1 MPTLASMNEHLIHD
15 FSKKKGL
22 AGNLLFSL
30 RHPQAQSHRAAFR
43 HNLQRLGWMLGNAL
57 AEVWPMKEVEVNTG
71 LGTARGSIPSE
82 QPVLATVMRAGL
94 PMHAGVLD
102 VWDGA
107 DCAFV
112 SAYRKHNPNGGFDI
126 EIEYLGAPSCEGRI
140 LVLVDPMLATGASMV
155 AAYKALCSDG
165 TPKQLHVICAIASP
179 EGVEYAQQ
187 ELPEGTTFWIG
198 AIDEGL
204 DQNDY
209 IVPGLGDAGDLSYGP
224 KTRS

>member
-1 MPTLASMNEHLIHD
+1 MPTLASMNDNLIND
-15 FSKKKGL
+15 FSKKKGP

-30 RHPQAQSHRAAFR
+30 CHPQAQSHRAAFR
-43 HNLQRLGWMLGNAL
+43 HNLQRLGWMLGNAV

-71 LGTARGSIPSE
+71 LGTATCSIPSE

-94 PMHAGVLD
+94 PMHAGVLE

-112 SAYRKHNPNGGFDI
+112 SAYRKHNSSGGFDI

-179 EGVEYAQQ
+179 EGVKYAQQ

-209 IVPGLGDAGDLSYGP
+209 IVPGLGDAGDKIFGT
-224 KTRS
+224 K

>member
-1 MPTLASMNEHLIHD
+1 
-15 FSKKKGL
+15 
-22 AGNLLFSL
+22 
-30 RHPQAQSHRAAFR
+30 
-43 HNLQRLGWMLGNAL
+43 MLGNAL

-71 LGTARGSIPSE
+71 LGTARCSIPSE

-94 PMHAGVLD
+94 PMHAGVLE

-179 EGVEYAQQ
+179 EGVKYAQQ

-224 KTRS
+224 KSRS

>member
-1 MPTLASMNEHLIHD
+1 
-15 FSKKKGL
+15 
-22 AGNLLFSL
+22 
-30 RHPQAQSHRAAFR
+30 
-43 HNLQRLGWMLGNAL
+43 
-57 AEVWPMKEVEVNTG
+57 VNTG
-71 LGTARGSIPSE
+71 LGTARCSIPSE

-179 EGVEYAQQ
+179 EGVKYAQQ

-224 KTRS
+224 KSRS

>member
-1 MPTLASMNEHLIHD
+1 MNEHLIHD

-22 AGNLLFSL
+22 AGHLLFSL
-30 RHPQAQSHRAAFR
+30 RHPQAQSNRAVFR

-57 AEVWPMKEVEVNTG
+57 AEVWPMKDVEVNTG
-71 LGTARGSIPSE
+71 LGTARCSIPSE

-107 DCAFV
+107 DGAFV
-112 SAYRKHNPNGGFDI
+112 SAYRKHNSSGGFDI
-126 EIEYLGAPSCEGRI
+126 EIEYLGARSCEGRI

-179 EGVEYAQQ
+179 EGVKYAQQ

-224 KTRS
+224 KSRS

>member
-1 MPTLASMNEHLIHD
+1 MNEHLIHD

-71 LGTARGSIPSE
+71 LGTARCSIPSE

-126 EIEYLGAPSCEGRI
+126 EIDGGINFEGRI

-179 EGVEYAQQ
+179 EGVKYAQQ

-224 KTRS
+224 KSRS

>member
-1 MPTLASMNEHLIHD
+1 MPTLARMNENLIND

-22 AGNLLFSL
+22 AGSLLFSL
-30 RHPQAQSHRAAFR
+30 RHPQAQSHRAVFR

-71 LGTARGSIPSE
+71 LGTARCIIPSE

-112 SAYRKHNPNGGFDI
+112 SAYRKHKPNGRFDI
-126 EIEYLGAPSCEGRI
+126 EIEYLGAPSCEDRI

-179 EGVEYAQQ
+179 EGVRYAQQ

-204 DQNDY
+204 DQDDY

>member
-1 MPTLASMNEHLIHD
+1 MPTLARMNEHLIHD

-22 AGNLLFSL
+22 AGHLLFSL
-30 RHPQAQSHRAAFR
+30 RHPQAQSNRAVFR

-57 AEVWPMKEVEVNTG
+57 AEVWPMKDVEVNTG
-71 LGTARGSIPSE
+71 LGTARCSIPSE

-107 DCAFV
+107 DGAFV
-112 SAYRKHNPNGGFDI
+112 SAYRKHNSSGGFDI

-179 EGVEYAQQ
+179 EGVKYAQQ

-224 KTRS
+224 KSRS